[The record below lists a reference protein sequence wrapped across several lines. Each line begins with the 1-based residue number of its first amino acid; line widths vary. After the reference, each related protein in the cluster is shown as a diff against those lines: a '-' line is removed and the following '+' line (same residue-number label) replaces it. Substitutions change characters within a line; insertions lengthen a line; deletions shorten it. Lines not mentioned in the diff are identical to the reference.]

1 MYLSFQLD
9 ASKQLGIDLRKVHRV
24 EPYQDVFRLPRQKPG
39 VVGLFRSGDI
49 LVPVFDFRQILEGF
63 VDKLYS
69 LPHLVLFYGRETL
82 NAFPAFVLDTIHDD
96 CVMAENGLNVPF
108 LDAYDLIYNDLR
120 YHQLDFKTIE
130 EHLNIP

>member
-9 ASKQLGIDLRKVHRV
+9 GVKTLAIDLRKVHRV
-24 EPYQDVFRLPRQKPG
+24 EPYQGVFQLPRQKQG
-39 VVGLFRSGDI
+39 VQGLFPFGDI
-49 LVPVFDFRQILEGF
+49 LVPVFDFRVLLDGF
-63 VDKLYS
+63 VDQRLL

-82 NAFPAFVLDTIHDD
+82 NAFPALVQETIQDD

-108 LDAYDLIYNDLR
+108 LDAYDLIYNDNR